1 MILNVSGA
9 VQQEISTLYQFLY
22 DGILVVF
29 FLMLSWFQSLV
40 ILEML
45 KFILSVKVFH
55 FSFLKYQRYYLNVS
69 NNFEVL
75 RDNN

>member
-9 VQQEISTLYQFLY
+9 VQQEISNLYQFLY

-75 RDNN
+75 RGNN

>member
-9 VQQEISTLYQFLY
+9 VQQEISNLYQFLY

-29 FLMLSWFQSLV
+29 FLMLSWFQPLV

-75 RDNN
+75 RGNN

>member
-9 VQQEISTLYQFLY
+9 VQQEISNLYQFLY

-75 RDNN
+75 RVNN